1 MPYTLRRIET
11 QHCQLDLHFMPME
24 ELPDVKDLHLW
35 WINISMLIKMME
47 NVNNLF
53 IISSEVSKKGQI
65 ELLKQYFRNIV
76 E

>member
-1 MPYTLRRIET
+1 
-11 QHCQLDLHFMPME
+11 
-24 ELPDVKDLHLW
+24 
-35 WINISMLIKMME
+35 MME
-47 NVNNLF
+47 CVNILF